1 MTENVCQKRHTARQ
15 GGAER
20 FHGTH
25 DMLEKKDTYPRNGQ
39 NVSSAKSLNQSQIAS
54 RNGEGSAKKGN

>member
-1 MTENVCQKRHTARQ
+1 MCGKSAR
-15 GGAER
+15 GRSGWVGER

-39 NVSSAKSLNQSQIAS
+39 KVFGAKSLNQSQIAR
-54 RNGEGSAKKGN
+54 RNGESSAKKGN